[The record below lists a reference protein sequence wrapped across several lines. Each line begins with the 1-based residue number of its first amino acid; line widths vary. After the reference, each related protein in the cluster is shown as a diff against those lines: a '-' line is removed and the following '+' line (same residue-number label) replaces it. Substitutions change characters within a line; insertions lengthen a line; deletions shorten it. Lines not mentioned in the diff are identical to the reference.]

1 MVEQAHRLCAGLFK
15 QDTTGSVYSTLKDRS
30 YSGLKWN
37 NTSIIPSSYNFTN
50 INRAGTTV
58 ETTENAFITDLS
70 KVTKYASG
78 KVTPGAITLAS
89 ILPADAESIHSTL
102 RNLTGVDDPYLCLF
116 LVGAYKSGIDTT
128 SIVYDV
134 YWASAVILTED
145 GSAQAEANQ
154 KFTGNL
160 ALQASGIPTETIA
173 TNAHTLTWNTSTG
186 AVTFA
191 PPAPGTNPS

>member
-1 MVEQAHRLCAGLFK
+1 MNIFEQNINEIALYFPDQL
-15 QDTTGSVYSTLKDRS
+15 
-30 YSGLKWN
+30 
-37 NTSIIPSSYNFTN
+37 TSIADQARGMCAALAWFERNHPEQGGVTT
-50 INRAGTTV
+50 AGAAAR
-58 ETTENAFITDLS
+58 EGE
-70 KVTKYASG
+70 
-78 KVTPGAITLAS
+78 PGAITLAS
-89 ILPADAESIHSTL
+89 VLPADAASIHSTL
-102 RNLTGVDDPYLCLF
+102 RALTGVDDPYLCLF

-128 SIVYDV
+128 SLVYDV

-160 ALQASGIPTETIA
+160 ALQPSGIPTETIA